1 MQKCGTPKLAAGK
14 QSPLRHNRSMTND
27 DHKTTLVPG
36 TPPDTTA
43 IKTAPSPAADPA
55 QSQQGAAPATG
66 PGNPPSKPRPPTRR
80 ERLAN
85 NPPEFW
91 LSKFDA
97 DQPKKQ
103 APPLAEDAIRVEYA
117 IKIQGGTEVILD
129 VASQF
134 DLPLALREECLTQT
148 DAGFAQILDTVVV
161 APVLTQVRAY
171 LQRRFEGYAA
181 IKAKQATP
189 LLMHPNS
196 TRVGQQPGGTQVTM
210 PAIESTPPLI
220 KPLNQAA

>member
-1 MQKCGTPKLAAGK
+1 ME
-14 QSPLRHNRSMTND
+14 ND

-55 QSQQGAAPATG
+55 QPQQGAPPATG
-66 PGNPPSKPRPPTRR
+66 PGNPPSKPRAPTRR

-85 NPPEFW
+85 NLPEFW
-91 LSKFDA
+91 LSKVDA
-97 DQPKKQ
+97 DQPEKQ
-103 APPLAEDAIRVEYA
+103 TSPLAEDTIRVEYA

-129 VASQF
+129 VTSQF
-134 DLPLALREECLTQT
+134 DLPLALREECLAQT
-148 DAGFAQILDTVVV
+148 DADFAKILDTVAF

-171 LQRRFEGYAA
+171 LQRRFEGYAE

-189 LLMHPNS
+189 PLMRPNS
-196 TRVGQQPGGTQVTM
+196 TRVGQRPGGTHVTM

-220 KPLNQAA
+220 RPLNQAA